1 MTEKIKKNFLY
12 TEYWETPYE
21 KWGVDTWDSFF
32 YEKYSGSKQKSRSAL
47 AVELK
52 VLNKHLKPGRE
63 KEKVSILK
71 HNLKVSILHVLGRED
86 ANEHSKRATPCILRL
101 RGRRASRHES
111 LASHFD
117 RTFSRWPFDHVFVHN
132 SA

>member
-1 MTEKIKKNFLY
+1 MLTEKIKKKLLY

-32 YEKYSGSKQKSRSAL
+32 YEKYSGSKRKSRSAL

-71 HNLKVSILHVLGRED
+71 HNLKC
-86 ANEHSKRATPCILRL
+86 ATPCILRL
-101 RGRRASRHES
+101 WGITSSRLDLS
-111 LASHFD
+111 
-117 RTFSRWPFDHVFVHN
+117 TVMM
-132 SA
+132 